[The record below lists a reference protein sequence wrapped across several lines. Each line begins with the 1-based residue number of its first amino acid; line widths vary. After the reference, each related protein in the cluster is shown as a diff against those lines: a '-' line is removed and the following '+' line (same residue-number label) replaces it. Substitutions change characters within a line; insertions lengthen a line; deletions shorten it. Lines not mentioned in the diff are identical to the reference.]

1 MAKEQK
7 RRLKR
12 KPVFGHG
19 VWLDDDLKVVERL
32 GRNRKVDLYLC
43 ESISM
48 KHRVACKVLR
58 PEHRTDP
65 DLMDDLKAEGE
76 IVVEMDHPNVVEGYD
91 LIMDYNPRII
101 MEYLPGLTVSDAF
114 LSGNYEAFDLSD
126 MVSVAEQ
133 LADAIE
139 YVHEQ
144 GYLHLDVKTSNAM
157 YEDGYVTLFD
167 FSVARTFS
175 PGEKLVTTAG
185 TRNYKSPE
193 QVDKSPLGYYTDVY
207 GLGATFYRLLTE
219 GQLPYPLI
227 EEIDMGSGEKE
238 RILDYSKRPM
248 SPTDITPWVP
258 AVLSDVAL
266 AAIDTDPGKR
276 MQTPREFKAALLH
289 AAEKAAI
296 PMA

>member
-1 MAKEQK
+1 MK
-7 RRLKR
+7 
-12 KPVFGHG
+12 
-19 VWLDDDLKVVERL
+19 DL
-32 GRNRKVDLYLC
+32 
-43 ESISM
+43 
-48 KHRVACKVLR
+48 VACKVLR

-65 DLMDDLKAEGE
+65 DLMEDLKAEGE
-76 IVVEMDHPNVVEGYD
+76 IVLEMDHPNVVEGYD

-114 LSGNYEAFDLSD
+114 LSGNYEAFDLAD

-133 LADAIE
+133 LADALE
-139 YVHEQ
+139 YVHGQ

-167 FSVARTFS
+167 FSVASPYS
-175 PGEKLVTTAG
+175 PGEKLSDTAG
-185 TRNYKSPE
+185 TRNYKAPE
-193 QVDKSPLGYYTDVY
+193 QVDESPLGYFTDVF
-207 GLGATFYRLLTE
+207 GLGVVFYRLLTE

-227 EEIDMGSGEKE
+227 EEIDDGTGEQE
-238 RILDYSKRPM
+238 RVLNYTKRPM

-258 AVLSDVAL
+258 VGLSEVAL
-266 AAIDTDPGKR
+266 AAIDTNPRKR
-276 MQTPREFKAALLH
+276 MQTPGEFKAALLS